1 MPTIRILPEDRSI
14 VVPPGTIILEA
25 ARAAGVTIEAPC
37 NGAGTCGKCRVF
49 VTDAEIASLRLP
61 DGSGPFEAGEGISAV
76 LACHGEIV
84 ADLTVT
90 VPARKEE
97 GLKIAAHGVRGE
109 VTLRPNVVKRY
120 NPDRHETAVLAG
132 DEPLAVEGGDT
143 SAERFGLVVDIG
155 TTTLVAAL
163 IDLAD
168 GRELATASA
177 LNPQSLHAQDVL
189 SRIRFASTPDGL
201 EEMRRSVV
209 EEINRL
215 IASVVGQ
222 AGVGPDRVYEAV
234 LAGNTT
240 MIHLACGVDPASLGK
255 YPYTVEF
262 RGGCHRS
269 AAETG
274 LAIAPAGLV
283 YLPPAISAYVG
294 ADITAD
300 ILATRLHKED
310 GTTLLVDIGTNG
322 EMAIVKDGRL
332 WATSTAA
339 GPAFEGMNIA
349 CGMRAGKGAIE
360 RFHVRG
366 DGDVEI
372 GVIGGGEATGICGS
386 GLIDIVA
393 ELVREGVIGLNGRFV
408 APDKVPLPKLRE
420 RLVTRDGKP
429 VFHLAESVH
438 LSQQDIRQVQ
448 LAKGA
453 IRAGVDL
460 LLRHLGVEAG
470 EVRSVLIAGSFG
482 YHLRAESLITLGLL
496 PPAFAGKIEFV
507 GNTSK
512 TGAETI
518 LLDRECRPETVLL
531 AGGVE
536 VVELAA
542 VDGFDKAF
550 VSSLG
555 FRVVNVAASG

>member
-1 MPTIRILPEDRSI
+1 MPTVRFLPDDRSI
-14 VVPPGTIILEA
+14 FVPTGTTILEA
-25 ARAAGVTIEAPC
+25 GRAAGMTIEAPC

-49 VTDAEIASLRLP
+49 VTDESLSSLRLP
-61 DGSGPFEAGEGISAV
+61 DGSGPFAGGEGRSAV
-76 LACHGEIV
+76 LACHAEVLG
-84 ADLTVT
+84 DLTVT
-90 VPARKEE
+90 IPVRTEE
-97 GLKIAAHGVRGE
+97 GLQIAAHGVRGD
-109 VTLRPNVVKRY
+109 VALRPFVAKRY
-120 NPDRHETAVLAG
+120 DPAHLETAVLAG
-132 DEPLAVEGGDT
+132 GKLLTVEQGDT
-143 SAERFGLVVDIG
+143 AGDCFGLVVDIG

-163 IDLAD
+163 ADLTT
-168 GRELATASA
+168 GKELATASA

-189 SRIRFASTPDGL
+189 SRIRFASTHDGL

-222 AGVGPDRVYEAV
+222 AGVGPDRVYEVV

-240 MIHLACGVDPASLGK
+240 MIHLACGVDPASLGR

-262 RGGCHRS
+262 LGGCHRH

-294 ADITAD
+294 ADITAG
-300 ILATRLHKED
+300 ILATRLHDEQ

-322 EMAIVKDGRL
+322 EMAIVRDGRL

-349 CGMRAGKGAIE
+349 CGMRAGQGAIE
-360 RFHVRG
+360 RFHVREG
-366 DGDVEI
+366 GKVEI

-393 ELVREGVIGLNGRFV
+393 ELVREGVIGPNGRFV
-408 APDKVPLPKLRE
+408 NPERVSLPPTLRE
-420 RLVTRDGKP
+420 LLVTRDGKQAFLLTDG
-429 VFHLAESVH
+429 VF

-453 IRAGVDL
+453 IRAGIDL
-460 LLRHLGVEAG
+460 LLRHLGVGGG

-482 YHLRAESLITLGLL
+482 FHLRAESLISLGLL
-496 PPAFAGKIEFV
+496 PSEFAGKIEFV

-518 LLDRECRPETVLL
+518 LLDRECRPEMVRLV
-531 AGGVE
+531 AGVE

-542 VDGFDKAF
+542 AADFDKAF
-550 VSSLG
+550 VASLG
-555 FRVVNVAASG
+555 F

>member
-1 MPTIRILPEDRSI
+1 MPTIRFLPDDHSI
-14 VVPPGTIILEA
+14 FVSAGTTILEA

-49 VTDAEIASLRLP
+49 VADENLASLRLP
-61 DGSGPFEAGEGISAV
+61 DGSGPFAGGEGRSAV
-76 LACHGEIV
+76 LACHAEIL
-84 ADLTVT
+84 ADLAVT
-90 VPARKEE
+90 VSVRKEE
-97 GLKIAAHGVRGE
+97 GLKIAAHGVRAD
-109 VTLRPNVVKRY
+109 VTLRPFVAKRY
-120 NPDRHETAVLAG
+120 DSARNETAVLAG
-132 DEPLAVEGGDT
+132 GKSMAVEDGDT
-143 SAERFGLVVDIG
+143 AGDCFGLVVDIG

-163 IDLAD
+163 VDLAT
-168 GRELATASA
+168 GKELATASA
-177 LNPQSLHAQDVL
+177 LNPQSIHAQDVL
-189 SRIRFASTPDGL
+189 SRIRFASTSDGL

-215 IASVVGQ
+215 VASVVVQ
-222 AGVGPDRVYEAV
+222 AGVAPDRVYEAV

-240 MIHLACGVDPASLGK
+240 MIHLACGVDPASLGR

-262 RGGCHRS
+262 WGGCHRH

-274 LAIAPAGLV
+274 LAIATAGLV

-294 ADITAD
+294 ADITAG
-300 ILATRLHKED
+300 ILATRLPDEQ
-310 GTTLLVDIGTNG
+310 GTTLLVDVGTNG
-322 EMAIVKDGRL
+322 EMAIVKGGRL

-360 RFHVRG
+360 RFHVG
-366 DGDVEI
+366 ADGEAEI
-372 GVIGGGEATGICGS
+372 GVIGGGRATGICGS

-393 ELVREGVIGLNGRFV
+393 ELVKAGVVGVTGRFV
-408 APDKVPLPKLRE
+408 SSDKVSLPKLRE
-420 RLVTRDGKP
+420 RLGTRDGKP
-429 VFHLAESVH
+429 AFHLSDGVF

-453 IRAGVDL
+453 IRAGIDL
-460 LLRHLGVEAG
+460 LLRHLRIKAG

-496 PPAFAGKIEFV
+496 PPDFAGKIEFV

-512 TGAETI
+512 TGAESI
-518 LLDRECRPETVLL
+518 LLDRECRAEV
-531 AGGVE
+531 ARFVAEVE

-542 VDGFDKAF
+542 VKGFDKAF
-550 VSSLG
+550 VASLG
-555 FRVVNVAASG
+555 F

>member
-1 MPTIRILPEDRSI
+1 MPTVRFLPDDRSI
-14 VVPPGTIILEA
+14 FVPTGTTVLEA
-25 ARAAGVTIEAPC
+25 GRAAGMTIEAPC

-49 VTDAEIASLRLP
+49 VTDESLSSLRLP
-61 DGSGPFEAGEGISAV
+61 DGSGPFAGGEGRSAV
-76 LACHGEIV
+76 LACHAEVLG
-84 ADLTVT
+84 DLTVT
-90 VPARKEE
+90 IPVRTEE
-97 GLKIAAHGVRGE
+97 GLQIAAHGVRGD
-109 VTLRPNVVKRY
+109 VALRPFVAKRY
-120 NPDRHETAVLAG
+120 DPAHLETAVLAG
-132 DEPLAVEGGDT
+132 GKLLTVEQGDT
-143 SAERFGLVVDIG
+143 AGDCFGLVVDIG

-163 IDLAD
+163 ADLTT
-168 GRELATASA
+168 GKELATASA

-189 SRIRFASTPDGL
+189 SRIRFASTHDGL

-222 AGVGPDRVYEAV
+222 AGVGPDRVYEVV

-240 MIHLACGVDPASLGK
+240 MIHLACGVDPASLGR

-262 RGGCHRS
+262 LGGCHRH

-294 ADITAD
+294 ADITAG
-300 ILATRLHKED
+300 ILATRLHDEQ

-322 EMAIVKDGRL
+322 EMAIVRDGRL

-349 CGMRAGKGAIE
+349 CGMRARQGAIE
-360 RFHVRG
+360 RFHVREG
-366 DGDVEI
+366 GKVEI

-393 ELVREGVIGLNGRFV
+393 ELVAAGVIGPNGRFV
-408 APDKVPLPKLRE
+408 PSERVPLTTLRE
-420 RLVTRDGKP
+420 RLVTIGGKP
-429 VFHLAESVH
+429 AFHLSDEVY

-453 IRAGVDL
+453 IRAGIDL
-460 LLRHLGVEAG
+460 LLRHLDVEAG

-496 PPAFAGKIEFV
+496 PPEFAGRIEFV

-512 TGAETI
+512 TGGEAF
-518 LLDRECRPETVLL
+518 LLDRESRREMEVL
-531 AGGVE
+531 ADSVE

-542 VDGFDKAF
+542 AADFDKTF
-550 VSSLG
+550 VASLK
-555 FRVVNVAASG
+555 F

>member
-1 MPTIRILPEDRSI
+1 MPTIRFLPDDRSI
-14 VVPPGTIILEA
+14 FAPTGATILEA

-37 NGAGTCGKCRVF
+37 NGAGSCGKCRVF
-49 VTDAEIASLRLP
+49 VTDAELASLRLP
-61 DGSGPFEAGEGISAV
+61 DGSGPFEAGEGLSAI
-76 LACHGEIV
+76 LACHAEV
-84 ADLTVT
+84 LADLTVT
-90 VPARKEE
+90 VPERKEE
-97 GLKIAAHGVRGE
+97 GLKIAAHGVRGDI
-109 VTLRPNVVKRY
+109 TLRPCVVKRY
-120 NPDRHETAVLAG
+120 DPDRHETAVLAG
-132 DEPLAVEGGDT
+132 GELLAVEGGDT

-163 IDLAD
+163 IDLVD
-168 GRELATASA
+168 GRELATASG

-215 IASVVGQ
+215 IASVVDQ
-222 AGVGPDRVYEAV
+222 AGVGPERVYEAI

-269 AAETG
+269 AAETR

-294 ADITAD
+294 ADITAG
-300 ILATRLHKED
+300 ILATRLHGEK

-322 EMAIVKDGRL
+322 EMAIVREGKL

-360 RFHVRG
+360 RFHVRENG
-366 DGDVEI
+366 GLEI

-393 ELVREGVIGLNGRFV
+393 ELVREGVIGPNGRFV
-408 APDKVPLPKLRE
+408 NAERVSLPSTLRE
-420 RLVTRDGKP
+420 RLAIRDGKSAFLLTEG
-429 VFHLAESVH
+429 VF

-453 IRAGVDL
+453 IRAGIDL
-460 LLRHLGVEAG
+460 LLRHLGVGAG
-470 EVRSVLIAGSFG
+470 DVCSVLIAGSFG

-496 PPAFAGKIEFV
+496 PLAFAGKIEFV

-518 LLDRECRPETVLL
+518 LLDRECRLEMVRLV
-531 AGGVE
+531 AGVE

-542 VDGFDKAF
+542 AADFDKAF
-550 VSSLG
+550 VASLG
-555 FRVVNVAASG
+555 F